1 MPRSMTGFARVE
13 TETATGTLAAE
24 ARSLNSRYLELS
36 LRLPRAASALEQRVR
51 ELVKRHLKRGRVDV
65 SVKWD
70 RSETEFG
77 TPTVNEDAIAWYVGL
92 ARHLKDVYKLKGDLT
107 VETVMGF
114 KDIITYE
121 EKQIDEEAL
130 FATLETL
137 LRKLNDE
144 RAREGALI
152 RDDLFGRITAIS
164 SALSEIEL
172 RCPEVIRDHEQS
184 LRQKIVEV
192 TAQVPIDEVRILQE
206 LAIYMERLDIAEEIS
221 RLKGHLDH
229 FRATVGGGGEIGR
242 KLDFLIQEMVRE
254 TNTIA
259 SKSND
264 LAINERVIKMKVET
278 EKLREQV
285 QNLE

>member
-36 LRLPRAASALEQRVR
+36 LRLPRAASSLEQRVR

-92 ARHLKDVYKLKGDLT
+92 AGHLKDVYKLKGDLT

-130 FATLETL
+130 FTTLEAL
-137 LRKLNDE
+137 LQKLNDE

-152 RDDLFGRITAIS
+152 RDDLLGRITAIT
-164 SALSEIEL
+164 SALAEVEL
-172 RCPEVIRDHEQS
+172 RWPEVIRDHEQS
-184 LRQKIVEV
+184 LRQKIAEV
-192 TAQVPIDEVRILQE
+192 TAQVPVDEMRILQE

>member
-1 MPRSMTGFARVE
+1 MRSH
-13 TETATGTLAAE
+13 GT
-24 ARSLNSRYLELS
+24 S
-36 LRLPRAASALEQRVR
+36 
-51 ELVKRHLKRGRVDV
+51 
-65 SVKWD
+65 
-70 RSETEFG
+70 
-77 TPTVNEDAIAWYVGL
+77 GL
-92 ARHLKDVYKLKGDLT
+92 AGHLKDVYKLKGDLT

-137 LRKLNDE
+137 LQKLNDE

-152 RDDLFGRITAIS
+152 RDDLLGRITAIS
-164 SALSEIEL
+164 SALSEVEL
-172 RCPEVIRDHEQS
+172 RWPEVIRDHEQS
-184 LRQKIVEV
+184 LRQKIAEV

-221 RLKGHLDH
+221 RLTGHLDH

>member
-36 LRLPRAASALEQRVR
+36 LRLPRAASSLEQRVR

-65 SVKWD
+65 TVKWD

-92 ARHLKDVYKLKGDLT
+92 AGHLKDVYKLKGDLT

-137 LRKLNDE
+137 LQKLNDE

-152 RDDLFGRITAIS
+152 RDDLLGRITAIS
-164 SALSEIEL
+164 SALAEVEV
-172 RCPEVIRDHEQS
+172 RWPEVIRDHEQS
-184 LRQKIVEV
+184 LRQKIAEV
-192 TAQVPIDEVRILQE
+192 TAQVPVDEMRILQE

>member
-36 LRLPRAASALEQRVR
+36 LRLPRAASSLEQRVR
-51 ELVKRHLKRGRVDV
+51 ELVKRHLKRGRVEV

-92 ARHLKDVYKLKGDLT
+92 AGHLKDVYKLKGDLT

-121 EKQIDEEAL
+121 EKQIDEDAL
-130 FATLETL
+130 FATIEAL
-137 LRKLNDE
+137 LQRLNDD

-152 RDDLFGRITAIS
+152 RDDLLGRITAIS
-164 SALSEIEL
+164 SALAEVEL
-172 RCPEVIRDHEQS
+172 RWPEVIRDHEQS
-184 LRQKIVEV
+184 LRQKIAEV
-192 TAQVPIDEVRILQE
+192 TAQVPVDEMRILQE
-206 LAIYMERLDIAEEIS
+206 IAIYMERLDIAEEIS

>member
-36 LRLPRAASALEQRVR
+36 LRLPRAASSLEQRVR

-65 SVKWD
+65 TVKWD

-92 ARHLKDVYKLKGDLT
+92 AGHLKDAYKLKGDLT

-137 LRKLNDE
+137 LQKLNDE

-152 RDDLFGRITAIS
+152 RDDLLGRITAIS
-164 SALSEIEL
+164 SALAEVEV
-172 RCPEVIRDHEQS
+172 RWPEVIRDHEQS
-184 LRQKIVEV
+184 LRQKIAEV
-192 TAQVPIDEVRILQE
+192 TAQVPVDEMRILQE